1 MIWCFMISVRKQDEI
16 DRQAHIEKSLR
27 AFKNLLQR
35 VRPLASKILKENKPK
50 DQRDLKRV
58 GRLFTAQ
65 IKKSKTVLRYLD
77 KWIGKE
83 TDDVKASSWRSSVV
97 YQIRNVLI
105 LEGSLNKALNQVSK
119 ESFKGFQAIRMTKLQ
134 DPYRKVIP
142 PEIRNFLPKNIVV
155 EVDQSGLIQNI
166 TDRFENEN
174 LTLGVKIDKMRDLVK
189 RYNAIARSVKRD
201 LKSPDERLRLAALI
215 TSIIMET
222 GIRPGKVGRRAFVVK
237 DGEKVE
243 VETFGAVTLGPSHVK
258 FVKKNFAQ
266 LEFVGK
272 MGSLN
277 VSSISDR
284 NLIKVLKEYVERASS
299 KKTKYI
305 FVDEKGR
312 RFTYDI
318 LQKYFKGK
326 FKATLTDFRK
336 LKATETVLNALK
348 EEQSDLY
355 KRINSFRVKEKEE
368 LKKKI
373 IEELVVTFKKAI
385 ERSQKALSHD
395 SYVTTVEDYI
405 NPKVILNFLA
415 TGRIDSNLKEIVRRG
430 DKYLKF
436 DPSVFLDASETSKRT
451 ASLNFYLKDLGRS
464 LDLLIKRIY

>member
-1 MIWCFMISVRKQDEI
+1 M
-16 DRQAHIEKSLR
+16 R
-27 AFKNLLQR
+27 AFKNLLR
-35 VRPLASKILKENKPK
+35 KLRPLASKTLKENKPK
-50 DQRDLKRV
+50 DQKDLKRV

-65 IKKSKTVLRYLD
+65 IKNSKIVLRYLD

-105 LEGSLNKALNQVSK
+105 LEGSLSKALNQVSK
-119 ESFKGFQAIRMTKLQ
+119 ESFKGFQAIRMAQLQ

-166 TDRFENEN
+166 TDRFKNEN
-174 LTLGVKIDKMRDLVK
+174 ITLGVKIDKMRDLVK

-222 GIRPGKVGRRAFVVK
+222 GIRPGKVGRRVFVVK
-237 DGEKVE
+237 DGEKIE
-243 VETFGAVTLGPSHVK
+243 VETFGAVTLGPSHIN

-277 VSSISDR
+277 VASISDR
-284 NLIKVLKEYVERASS
+284 NIIKVLKGYVERASS

-305 FVDEKGR
+305 FVDGKGR
-312 RFTYDI
+312 RFTYST
-318 LQKYFKGK
+318 LQKYFKAK

-336 LKATETVLNALK
+336 LKATETLLNALK
-348 EEQSDLY
+348 EEQADLY
-355 KRINSFRVKEKEE
+355 KRIKSFRVKKKEE

-373 IEELVVTFKKAI
+373 IEEIVVTFNKAI
-385 ERSQKALSHD
+385 KKSQMALSHD
-395 SYVTTVEDYI
+395 NSVTTIEDYL
-405 NPKVILNFLA
+405 NPKVILKFLS
-415 TGRIDSNLKEIVRRG
+415 TGRIDSTLKEVVLRG
-430 DKYLKF
+430 DNYLKF
-436 DPSVFLDASETSKRT
+436 DPLVFLDKSAVSKRT
-451 ASLNFYLKDLGRS
+451 ASLHSYLKGLDRS
-464 LDLLIKRIY
+464 LDTLIKRIY